1 MLVSGVCPTIVDDES
16 EDKSKDLLLL
26 RLDDVEGSL
35 EVETFL
41 GCACAEILRVEQEGG
56 VASMKSGRRG
66 FRRKGPAH
74 QPALTTERE
83 PKRGCEARLLI
94 LGHDTWVYCRM
105 LLFVGYLEGGN

>member
-1 MLVSGVCPTIVDDES
+1 MLVSALCPTIVDDETG
-16 EDKSKDLLLL
+16 DKSEDLLLL

-35 EVETFL
+35 EVGTFL
-41 GCACAEILRVEQEGG
+41 GCAGAEVLRVEQEGG
-56 VASMKSGRRG
+56 VASMKSGRCG

-94 LGHDTWVYCRM
+94 SGHSTRVYCGECC
-105 LLFVGYLEGGN
+105 L